1 MNSFYSIV
9 SISPNSSNYE
19 RLSLGIIASNGK
31 ELFFLSSKRKKN
43 LIDKLLTT
51 DKAILDFVLKEL
63 ETKIEHTNQINK
75 AREKDLFQLGQLLD
89 GEYFNYLKNYSN
101 GLLHFSSPNYLA
113 SEVGSKEV
121 IKLFQ
126 LYVDPFEVKT
136 KKSPKVSDNQFRSR
150 VKQNLTSKVKDRVH
164 TNFSIDSTAV
174 QTIGSPFQL
183 DCVGKNGSL
192 ISAKA
197 LPFSSS
203 IQTLSKEIN
212 TYISVMSH
220 LSRKY
225 SNLTDDQFY
234 LIADEPTQKSSDQ
247 FKYLKNLK
255 KDKMLNIISSN
266 DAEEVAFE
274 IERKGAQT
282 FLKV

>member
-1 MNSFYSIV
+1 M
-9 SISPNSSNYE
+9 
-19 RLSLGIIASNGK
+19 SLGIIASNGK
-31 ELFFLSSKRKKN
+31 ELFFLSSKRKRK
-43 LIDKLLTT
+43 LIDKLLST
-51 DKAILDFVLKEL
+51 DKAVLDFVLKEL
-63 ETKIEHTNQINK
+63 EAKIEHTNQINR

-101 GLLHFSSPNYLA
+101 GLLHFSSPNYIA
-113 SEVGSKEV
+113 AKIESKQV
-121 IKLFQ
+121 QKLFH
-126 LYVDPFEVKT
+126 LYVDPIEIT
-136 KKSPKVSDNQFRSR
+136 TRRSPKASDKQFRSR

-164 TNFSIDSTAV
+164 TNFSIDSSSV

-197 LPFSSS
+197 LPFTSS
-203 IQTLSKEIN
+203 IQTLSREIN
-212 TYISVMSH
+212 VYISIMSH
-220 LSRKY
+220 LSRRH
-225 SNLTDDQFY
+225 SNLADDQFY
-234 LIADEPTQKSSDQ
+234 LIADEPKQKSSDQ

-255 KDKMLNIISSN
+255 KDKMLSIISSN
-266 DAEEVAFE
+266 DAEVVAFE